1 MNCLIKYYPC
11 SYIGELKHNLHLFA
25 IFLSK
30 AKVFNLVHHGNE
42 IARILDGFD
51 DKEILFFTKLLYN
64 TFYSKNSNSR
74 YITYV
79 PLQNCD
85 KIPLFNFTKYIEFK
99 MMKVIKSYS
108 MVKIKDH
115 FRPSLYPFFE
125 NYTSIATSTINYK
138 NYTVISSSTLNNN
151 QKSTN
156 SLHEESLSIII
167 NLVKYLTGGICPK
180 PNEFL
185 DGAIS
190 VYILIMIDFIMH
202 IESFLDTGIID
213 HVIILKKILINDM
226 KRGSGTSELYLN
238 YYMELKF
245 EDLKMKL
252 NEYLK
257 NDFFEQKIDL
267 RHFSISKQFT
277 DNYRTCLLSKFYRS
291 PSCDEIYILPNSK
304 LKFCSLSSDCN
315 TYIFENKILKEIYDF
330 FAFKN
335 LAFSNFVDLFGIS
348 LKSELI
354 HVFSSSSSQ
363 LNLLTLYYQ
372 SKLKFP
378 SNIWYNFVKTCGK
391 EENEFNDNVHNYKT
405 NIKVYQHCLQ
415 IFISCFILWLSKN
428 GVDIVFSNFIVKN
441 TQKIDRF
448 WRVFTKSTLYDKEI
462 SSCNNISVCKIIHTS
477 LIYDST
483 CSILWKLERLYLF
496 KKEKTKDSTI
506 TTKTTLL
513 SDNSNSQI
521 FLRLYELDLSKSTP
535 DYPNT
540 FFDNTN
546 LYMIPEKIN
555 MDPYFFDKMVNTI
568 FDWRK
573 MTEDNI
579 PFMSKCIDSFVGG
592 FKERLILNQAH
603 FKNSKLIYNTN
614 ESDIISCISKIKT
627 CIKSRLTI
635 IMQFFDAEPS
645 DIIDYSD
652 VMDTDNDYNKNR
664 KVHNKE
670 LLDST
675 SIDRI
680 CPLICNSADKYLIY
694 DKLLK
699 SVGMD
704 QNEANTT
711 IGINFLLHQ
720 EKSINLA
727 AIVNDILEKEGLIV
741 EDFNISHKKWH
752 FFVI

>member
-1 MNCLIKYYPC
+1 
-11 SYIGELKHNLHLFA
+11 
-25 IFLSK
+25 
-30 AKVFNLVHHGNE
+30 
-42 IARILDGFD
+42 
-51 DKEILFFTKLLYN
+51 
-64 TFYSKNSNSR
+64 
-74 YITYV
+74 
-79 PLQNCD
+79 
-85 KIPLFNFTKYIEFK
+85 
-99 MMKVIKSYS
+99 
-108 MVKIKDH
+108 
-115 FRPSLYPFFE
+115 
-125 NYTSIATSTINYK
+125 
-138 NYTVISSSTLNNN
+138 
-151 QKSTN
+151 
-156 SLHEESLSIII
+156 
-167 NLVKYLTGGICPK
+167 
-180 PNEFL
+180 
-185 DGAIS
+185 
-190 VYILIMIDFIMH
+190 
-202 IESFLDTGIID
+202 
-213 HVIILKKILINDM
+213 
-226 KRGSGTSELYLN
+226 
-238 YYMELKF
+238 
-245 EDLKMKL
+245 
-252 NEYLK
+252 
-257 NDFFEQKIDL
+257 
-267 RHFSISKQFT
+267 
-277 DNYRTCLLSKFYRS
+277 
-291 PSCDEIYILPNSK
+291 
-304 LKFCSLSSDCN
+304 
-315 TYIFENKILKEIYDF
+315 
-330 FAFKN
+330 
-335 LAFSNFVDLFGIS
+335 
-348 LKSELI
+348 
-354 HVFSSSSSQ
+354 
-363 LNLLTLYYQ
+363 
-372 SKLKFP
+372 
-378 SNIWYNFVKTCGK
+378 
-391 EENEFNDNVHNYKT
+391 
-405 NIKVYQHCLQ
+405 
-415 IFISCFILWLSKN
+415 
-428 GVDIVFSNFIVKN
+428 
-441 TQKIDRF
+441 
-448 WRVFTKSTLYDKEI
+448 
-462 SSCNNISVCKIIHTS
+462 
-477 LIYDST
+477 
-483 CSILWKLERLYLF
+483 LERLYLF